1 VEEHWEE
8 LKKRKEEQYK
18 SKQEQ
23 VRKGDGLERGGFLN
37 YRDYGKRE
45 EYKEKIRSRRNM

>member
-1 VEEHWEE
+1 MEE

-23 VRKGDGLERGGFLN
+23 VGKGDSLERGGTLSIGN
-37 YRDYGKRE
+37 KVRE
-45 EYKEKIRSRRNM
+45 RGIRGGTG